1 MNKTIIVLTDKELEY
16 VVASLQQ
23 VYEKAMIVPEDKRE
37 ERYLNSYY
45 PAPLNFEKEI
55 NGTVYHVNTIF
66 DKSSEQSVEEQIKR
80 FLKVK

>member
-23 VYEKAMIVPEDKRE
+23 VYEKAMIVPEDKRK

-45 PAPLNFEKEI
+45 PAPLNFEEEI
-55 NGTVYHVNTIF
+55 RDTEHQEKN
-66 DKSSEQSVEEQIKR
+66 S
-80 FLKVK
+80 